1 MGPRHGQLNV
11 WPDPLQIGVVHVGKV
26 PHILA
31 GRVAG
36 HYASLVEGEADMRK
50 NTRSGWVRQA
60 GVGIVALLSVILS
73 GKPSVSFSAEP
84 VGTEAALTGYWLSQ
98 DHDGVFKIDRCGQNL
113 CGHLIGLRYDG
124 TDVPHGHDGKSEC
137 DLLML
142 TDFQPMEGSNKG
154 RWAGHILDPD
164 TGHLY
169 DSQIW
174 TTQPDVLKLR
184 GYIGLPIF
192 GETQTWTRYKGPA
205 MGPVCKIPDSV
216 K

>member
-1 MGPRHGQLNV
+1 MLCFFYS
-11 WPDPLQIGVVHVGKV
+11 DTATAEIYTL
-26 PHILA
+26 
-31 GRVAG
+31 
-36 HYASLVEGEADMRK
+36 SLHC
-50 NTRSGWVRQA
+50 
-60 GVGIVALLSVILS
+60 AL
-73 GKPSVSFSAEP
+73 P
-84 VGTEAALTGYWLSQ
+84 VY
-98 DHDGVFKIDRCGQNL
+98 
-113 CGHLIGLRYDG
+113 
-124 TDVPHGHDGKSEC
+124 
-137 DLLML
+137 LLML
-142 TDFQPMEGSNKG
+142 TDFQPMEGSNRG

-174 TTQPDVLKLR
+174 TIQPDVLKLR

>member
-1 MGPRHGQLNV
+1 MMRDRQSSTGRRGKAGIAAFLAAFLMAAP
-11 WPDPLQIGVVHVGKV
+11 VGS
-26 PHILA
+26 P
-31 GRVAG
+31 
-36 HYASLVEGEADMRK
+36 
-50 NTRSGWVRQA
+50 
-60 GVGIVALLSVILS
+60 
-73 GKPSVSFSAEP
+73 SAEP
-84 VGTEAALTGYWLSQ
+84 LSNEHALTGYWLSQ
-98 DHDGVFKIDRCGQNL
+98 DHDGVFQIERCGQNL

-124 TDVPHGHDGKSEC
+124 TNVPHGHDGKSEC
-137 DLLML
+137 GLLML
-142 TDFQPMEGSNKG
+142 TDFHPMDDEKG

-174 TTQPDVLKLR
+174 SPQPTVLKLR

-192 GETQTWTRYKGPA
+192 GETQTWTRYTGPA

>member
-1 MGPRHGQLNV
+1 MRKDGTSGAVRKAKGGIAALLAV
-11 WPDPLQIGVVHVGKV
+11 F
-26 PHILA
+26 LA
-31 GRVAG
+31 GVPVP
-36 HYASLVEGEADMRK
+36 SL
-50 NTRSGWVRQA
+50 
-60 GVGIVALLSVILS
+60 
-73 GKPSVSFSAEP
+73 SAEP
-84 VGTEAALTGYWLSQ
+84 VSNESALTGYWLSQ

-124 TDVPHGHDGKSEC
+124 TNVPHGHDGKSEC
-137 DLLML
+137 GLLML
-142 TDFQPMEGSNKG
+142 TNFRPMDDEKG

-174 TTQPDVLKLR
+174 SNQPDVLKLR

-192 GETQTWTRYKGPA
+192 GETQTWTRYKGPE

>member
-1 MGPRHGQLNV
+1 MKKDKALAKVRKAGLGPAAL
-11 WPDPLQIGVVHVGKV
+11 
-26 PHILA
+26 LA
-31 GRVAG
+31 VFFAAAAPTG
-36 HYASLVEGEADMRK
+36 SLVA
-50 NTRSGWVRQA
+50 
-60 GVGIVALLSVILS
+60 
-73 GKPSVSFSAEP
+73 AEP
-84 VGTEAALTGYWLSQ
+84 LPTETALTGYWLSQ

-113 CGHLIGLRYDG
+113 CGHLVGLRYDG
-124 TDVPHGHDGKSEC
+124 TNVPHGHDGKSEC
-137 DLLML
+137 NLLML
-142 TDFQPMEGSNKG
+142 TDFSPMSGSNAG

-174 TTQPDVLKLR
+174 LAQPDVLKLR

-192 GETQTWTRYKGPA
+192 GETQTWSRYTGPA